1 MSTNTA
7 FAVLCGL
14 LLGAGCWLILVRLP
28 FMRGNSF
35 SDRIEAQLRS
45 RNLESRLLRTATHN
59 LTPFGPLERIVRPII
74 GDAVRYLSRFNV
86 GTAAVAKRL
95 ARSGSSKSPLDFRA
109 EQLLWAG
116 AGFVA
121 ALVLVVASAAAG
133 QFSPPFLLVCV
144 ISGAAGGYLLRDYV
158 LGQRI
163 RKRESAMLSE
173 FPSLAELMALAVAA
187 GESAMGA
194 MDRVSRSSSG
204 ELSAEFALVLAD
216 ARSGKSLP
224 EALQAFSTRS
234 ELPPLVRFFDGLVVA
249 VERGTPLAD
258 VLRAQAADVRDSAK
272 RELMESAGKKEIAMM
287 VPVVFGVLPL
297 TVIFAAFPAIAA
309 FEMIL

>member
-121 ALVLVVASAAAG
+121 ALVVVVASAAAG
-133 QFSPPFLLVCV
+133 QFSPPFLLICV
-144 ISGAAGGYLLRDYV
+144 ISGAAGGYLLRDYA